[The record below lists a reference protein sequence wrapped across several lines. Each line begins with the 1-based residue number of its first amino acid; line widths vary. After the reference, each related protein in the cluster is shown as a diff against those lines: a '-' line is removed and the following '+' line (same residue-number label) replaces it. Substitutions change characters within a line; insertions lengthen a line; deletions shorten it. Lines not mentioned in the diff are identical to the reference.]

1 VLPAARSTLRIRE
14 TVMAAAAVALL
25 HAPALRS
32 QEWRGGTA
40 RVEGTV
46 KSAAGESLEGVKV
59 SLRWGKSSH
68 GGPDLTTDKKG
79 HWAILGIVGGKW
91 DVDFEAPGYQT
102 KKISVNLSEAGR
114 NPNVEIRLEPEVRQA
129 APAREEILVGGRK
142 ISKDAAAAIE
152 AGNAALEKKDYAAAH
167 ENYRKALPELPDN
180 TALLTRIALALE
192 ADNKP
197 EEALVYAR
205 QVIEKE
211 PENLNAR
218 LTIAGIELERGHLDA
233 AKDALS
239 GVPEEKFTS
248 SMYLNM
254 GILMFNKSNLP
265 MADDYFSKAIAKQ
278 ADVADAYYYRGLTRT
293 QGKRP
298 AEARADFLKYLELD
312 PSGKEAGTVKAILDT
327 LK

>member
-1 VLPAARSTLRIRE
+1 VRIRKN
-14 TVMAAAAVALL
+14 AIAVVAVCLL
-25 HAPALRS
+25 HAPAVRA

-46 KSAAGESLEGVKV
+46 KSASGEPIEGAKV
-59 SLRWGKSSH
+59 SLRWGKSSR
-68 GGPDLTTDKKG
+68 GGPDLKTDRKG
-79 HWAILGIVGGKW
+79 HWAILGVVGGPW
-91 DVDFEAPGYQT
+91 DVDFEAAGYQT
-102 KKISVNLSEAGR
+102 KKISISLSESAR
-114 NPNVEIRLEPEVRQA
+114 NPNVEIRLDPEVKQV
-129 APAREEILVGGRK
+129 APAREEILVGGKK

-152 AGNAALEKKDYAAAH
+152 AGNAALETKDYVAAREH
-167 ENYRKALPELPDN
+167 YLKALPELPDN
-180 TALLTRIALALE
+180 TALLMRIALAFE

-197 EEALVYAR
+197 DEALDYSR
-205 QVIEKE
+205 QVIGKE

-233 AKDALS
+233 AKEALS
-239 GVPEEKFTS
+239 GIPEEKITG

-265 MADDYFSKAIAKQ
+265 MAEDYFTRAIVKQ
-278 ADVADAYYYRGLTRT
+278 PDVADAYYFRGLTRT
-293 QGKRP
+293 QGKRA
-298 AEARADFLKYLELD
+298 AEAKADFLKYLELD

>member
-1 VLPAARSTLRIRE
+1 VIAAT
-14 TVMAAAAVALL
+14 AVALL
-25 HAPALRS
+25 HAPALRA
-32 QEWRGGTA
+32 QEWRGGSA

-46 KSAAGESLEGVKV
+46 KSAAGEPLEGVKV

-91 DVDFEAPGYQT
+91 DVDFETPGYQT
-102 KKISVNLSEAGR
+102 KKISVSLSEAAR
-114 NPNVEIRLEPEVRQA
+114 NPNVEIRLEPEAVRA
-129 APAREEILVGGRK
+129 APPQEEILVGGRK
-142 ISKDAAAAIE
+142 ISKDAAAAID
-152 AGNAALEKKDYAAAH
+152 AGNAALDKKDYAAAR
-167 ENYRKALPELPDN
+167 ENYLKALPELPDN
-180 TALLTRIALALE
+180 TALLMRIALACE
-192 ADNKP
+192 AGNRSD
-197 EEALVYAR
+197 EALDFSR
-205 QVIEKE
+205 RVIEKE
-211 PENLNAR
+211 PENVNAR

-233 AKDALS
+233 AKEALS
-239 GVPEEKFTS
+239 GVPEEKFTA

-293 QGKRP
+293 QEKRP

-312 PSGKEAGTVKAILDT
+312 PSGKEAGTVKALLDT

>member
-1 VLPAARSTLRIRE
+1 VNCRLATLVLLTAS
-14 TVMAAAAVALL
+14 VAN
-25 HAPALRS
+25 A

-46 KSAAGESLEGVKV
+46 KSAKGDPIEGTKV

-68 GGPDLTTDKKG
+68 GGPDLRTDKKG
-79 HWAILGIVGGKW
+79 HWAILGIVGGPW

-102 KKISVNLSEAGR
+102 KKISISLSEASR
-114 NPNVEIRLEPEVRQA
+114 NPNVEIQLEPEVKQA
-129 APAREEILVGGRK
+129 AQAREEILVGGKK
-142 ISKDAAAAIE
+142 ISKDAAAAID
-152 AGNAALEKKDYAAAH
+152 AGNAALEKKDYATAR
-167 ENYRKALPELPDN
+167 ENYLRALPELPDN
-180 TALLTRIALALE
+180 AALLMRIALAFE

-197 EEALVYAR
+197 DEALDYAR

-233 AKDALS
+233 AKEALS
-239 GVPEEKFTS
+239 RVPEEKITG

-254 GILMFNKSNLP
+254 GIIMFNKSNLP
-265 MADDYFSKAIAKQ
+265 MAEDYFSKAIAKQ
-278 ADVADAYYYRGLTRT
+278 ADVADAYYFRGLTRT
-293 QGKRP
+293 QGKRA

-312 PSGKEAGTVKAILDT
+312 PSGKDAGTVKAILDT

>member
-1 VLPAARSTLRIRE
+1 LRRKIVL
-14 TVMAAAAVALL
+14 VAAVVFLL
-25 HAPALRS
+25 HAPASRA

-46 KSAAGESLEGVKV
+46 KSERGDPLEGAKV
-59 SLRWGKSSH
+59 SLRWGRSSH

-79 HWAILGIVGGKW
+79 HWAILGIVGGPW

-102 KKISVNLSEAGR
+102 RKISISLSETAR
-114 NPNVEIRLEPEVRQA
+114 NPNVEIQLEPEVKQA
-129 APAREEILVGGRK
+129 ARAREEILVGGKK
-142 ISKDAAAAIE
+142 ISKDAAAAID
-152 AGNAALEKKDYAAAH
+152 AGNAALEKKDYATAR
-167 ENYRKALPELPDN
+167 ENYLRALPELPDN
-180 TALLTRIALALE
+180 TALLMGIALAFE

-197 EEALVYAR
+197 DEALDYTR
-205 QVIEKE
+205 RVIEKE

-233 AKDALS
+233 AKEALS
-239 GVPEEKFTS
+239 GIPEEKITG

-265 MADDYFSKAIAKQ
+265 MAEDYFSKAIAKQ
-278 ADVADAYYYRGLTRT
+278 ADVADAYYFRGLTRT
-293 QGKRP
+293 QGKRA

-312 PSGKEAGTVKAILDT
+312 PSGKDAGTVKAILDT

>member
-1 VLPAARSTLRIRE
+1 
-14 TVMAAAAVALL
+14 MAAAAVALL
-25 HAPALRS
+25 HAPVAS
-32 QEWRGGTA
+32 AQEWRGGTA

-46 KSAAGESLEGVKV
+46 KSAAGDPIEGAKV

-102 KKISVNLSEAGR
+102 KKISVSLSEAGR
-114 NPNVEIRLEPEVRQA
+114 NPNVEVKLEPEVKQA
-129 APAREEILVGGRK
+129 APAREEVLVGGRK

-152 AGNAALEKKDYAAAH
+152 AGNAALEKKDYTAAR
-167 ENYRKALPELPDN
+167 ENYLKALPELPDN
-180 TALLTRIALALE
+180 TALLMRIALAFE
-192 ADNKP
+192 ADNRP
-197 EEALVYAR
+197 DEALEFAR
-205 QVIEKE
+205 QVIGKE

-233 AKDALS
+233 AKAALS
-239 GVPEEKFTS
+239 GVPEERVTA
-248 SMYLNM
+248 SMELNM

-265 MADDYFSKAIAKQ
+265 MAEDYFSKAIAKQ

-293 QGKRP
+293 QGKRA

-312 PSGKEAGTVKAILDT
+312 PSGKEAGTVKALLDT

>member
-1 VLPAARSTLRIRE
+1 MSRRRLGEKPAAAIALVLLIGP
-14 TVMAAAAVALL
+14 AASA
-25 HAPALRS
+25 

-46 KSAAGESLEGVKV
+46 KSENGDPLEGAKV

-68 GGPDLTTDKKG
+68 GGPDLKTDKKG
-79 HWAILGIVGGKW
+79 HWAILGIVGGPW

-102 KKISVNLSEAGR
+102 KKISISLSESAR
-114 NPNVEIRLEPEVRQA
+114 NPNVEIKLEPEVKQVA
-129 APAREEILVGGRK
+129 QAREEILVGGKK
-142 ISKDAAAAIE
+142 ISKDAAAAID
-152 AGNAALEKKDYAAAH
+152 AGNAALEKKDYAAAR
-167 ENYRKALPELPDN
+167 ENYLKALPELPDN
-180 TALLTRIALALE
+180 TALLMRIALAFE
-192 ADNKP
+192 ADNRP
-197 EEALVYAR
+197 DEALDYAR
-205 QVIEKE
+205 QVIAKE

-233 AKDALS
+233 AKEALS
-239 GVPEEKFTS
+239 GIPEERITG

-265 MADDYFSKAIAKQ
+265 MAEDYFSKAIAKQ
-278 ADVADAYYYRGLTRT
+278 PDVADAWYFRGLTRT
-293 QGKRP
+293 QGKRA

>member
-1 VLPAARSTLRIRE
+1 MLVLL
-14 TVMAAAAVALL
+14 MAPVAS
-25 HAPALRS
+25 A

-46 KSAAGESLEGVKV
+46 KSEKGDPIEGAKV

-68 GGPDLTTDKKG
+68 GGPDLKTDKKG
-79 HWAILGIVGGKW
+79 HWAILGIVGGPW

-102 KKISVNLSEAGR
+102 KKIGISLSEAAR
-114 NPNVEIRLEPEVRQA
+114 NPNVEIRLEPEVKQA
-129 APAREEILVGGRK
+129 VQAREEILVGGRK

-152 AGNAALEKKDYAAAH
+152 AGNAELEKKEYAAAREH
-167 ENYRKALPELPDN
+167 YLKALPELPDN
-180 TALLTRIALALE
+180 TALLMRIALAFE

-197 EEALVYAR
+197 DEALSYAR
-205 QVIEKE
+205 QVTKRE
-211 PENLNAR
+211 PENLNAL

-233 AKDALS
+233 AKEALS
-239 GVPEEKFTS
+239 RVPEEKVTA

-254 GILMFNKSNLP
+254 GILMFNKNNLP
-265 MADDYFSKAIAKQ
+265 VAEDYFSKAIAKQ
-278 ADVADAYYYRGLTRT
+278 ADVADAWYFRGLTRY
-293 QGKRP
+293 QGKQ
-298 AEARADFLKYLELD
+298 AAGAKEDFLKYLELE